1 MELVPIIYSSL
12 LVVISLLSFVLIIS
26 FFWSK
31 ILKFGNST
39 IKNEIKTQNNN
50 DKIAFRNNQTE
61 EKIIRKEATKNT
73 FVKPIANRVLVDSE
87 LIYNNKI
94 KIVNKTEIRPKKISK
109 NETSNQLSRY
119 MIVNTF
125 PHENLAKSNLYSKF
139 SKISVEYSKS

>member
-39 IKNEIKTQNNN
+39 IKNEIKTQNIN
-50 DKIAFRNNQTE
+50 DKIAFKNNQTE
-61 EKIIRKEATKNT
+61 EKIIRKESAKNT

-87 LIYNNKI
+87 LISNNKI

-109 NETSNQLSRY
+109 NEKSNQLSRY

-125 PHENLAKSNLYSKF
+125 PQENLAKSNLYSKF

>member
-61 EKIIRKEATKNT
+61 ENIIRKESAKNT

-87 LIYNNKI
+87 LISNNKI

-125 PHENLAKSNLYSKF
+125 PQENLAKSNLYSKF